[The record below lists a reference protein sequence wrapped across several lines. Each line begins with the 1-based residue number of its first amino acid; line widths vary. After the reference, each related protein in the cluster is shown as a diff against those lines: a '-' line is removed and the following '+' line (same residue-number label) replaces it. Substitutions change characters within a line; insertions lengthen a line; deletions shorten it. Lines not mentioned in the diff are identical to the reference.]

1 MASTP
6 TPTLKCAQCG
16 YENEPERVY
25 CHNCGTK
32 LDRSL
37 LPKETV
43 SRQESLKATRRRVK
57 KMTNPGRGLAELKTG
72 LSVLAWAA
80 LIAAVYLLLSPPGQL
95 PSPQK
100 EAEATLISVLISDA
114 VDARQAASLSFTE
127 ADVSQHLRS
136 RVKGASVIPGMT
148 FKRAYGAL
156 GEGTIT
162 MGIQQELFGYPIY
175 STVEYRLTNQA
186 GEVRAERIGQFFGR
200 LGIDPRI
207 PKLDA
212 PFAKIW
218 ASLKPEQQLWQRAQ
232 AVTISKGKMLVV
244 TKPTS
249 P

>member
-43 SRQESLKATRRRVK
+43 SRKESLKATRRRVK
-57 KMTNPGRGLAELKTG
+57 KMTNPGSGLAEIKTG
-72 LSVLAWAA
+72 ISVLIWAA
-80 LIAAVYLLLSPPGQL
+80 LLAAVYLLLSAPAKV
-95 PSPQK
+95 PSPEK
-100 EAEATLISVLISDA
+100 EAEATLINVLISDT
-114 VDARQAASLSFTE
+114 VDARQATSLTVTE

-136 RVKGASVIPGMT
+136 RIKGASVIPGMA

-162 MGIQQELFGYPIY
+162 IGIQQELFGYPIY
-175 STVEYRLTNQA
+175 STVEYRLTNEGGA
-186 GEVRAERIGQFFGR
+186 VRAEKIGQYFGR

-218 ASLKPEQQLWQRAQ
+218 ASLKTEQQLYQRAQ
-232 AVTISKGKMLVV
+232 SIAIAKGKMTVA
-244 TKPTS
+244 TKPAA